1 MDPNIRRH
9 LLLANVKLSAR
20 NPRMAREWF
29 SKLEKAMVALERI
42 CEIDG
47 PGCDLSPGGPC
58 YEIAKSTLDAIR
70 SHKH

>member
-1 MDPNIRRH
+1 
-9 LLLANVKLSAR
+9 
-20 NPRMAREWF
+20 MAREWF